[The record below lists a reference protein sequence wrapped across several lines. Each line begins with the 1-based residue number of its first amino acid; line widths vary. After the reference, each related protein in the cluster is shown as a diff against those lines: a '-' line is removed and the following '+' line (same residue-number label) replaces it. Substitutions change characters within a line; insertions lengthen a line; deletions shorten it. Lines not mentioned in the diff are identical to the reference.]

1 MGVVAPL
8 ALGPI
13 SIPSSYLRPQVLFL
27 ALILLKILMLKC
39 PKPKNLPYKFVSD
52 TFLAIQTIKLF
63 VGHVKIY
70 WKCLRIMAFKVT
82 RWSRWQTTLGPI
94 ELALLWHRRIPN
106 FHWAQCNYLCVSL
119 RFNIRILCTTLCPK
133 MKIQVI
139 SRLCILLGWCRSGY
153 EMSHLRTR

>member
-1 MGVVAPL
+1 MGVVAPV

-52 TFLAIQTIKLF
+52 TFLAIQTIKLICW
-63 VGHVKIY
+63 HVKIY

-82 RWSRWQTTLGPI
+82 R
-94 ELALLWHRRIPN
+94 
-106 FHWAQCNYLCVSL
+106 
-119 RFNIRILCTTLCPK
+119 
-133 MKIQVI
+133 
-139 SRLCILLGWCRSGY
+139 
-153 EMSHLRTR
+153 